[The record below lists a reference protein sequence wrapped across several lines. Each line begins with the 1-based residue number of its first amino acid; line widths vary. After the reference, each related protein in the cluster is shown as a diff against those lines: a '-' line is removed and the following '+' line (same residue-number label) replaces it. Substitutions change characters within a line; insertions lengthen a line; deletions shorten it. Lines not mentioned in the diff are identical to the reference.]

1 MNNITAYP
9 TEQLEAKG
17 KSIRYIF
24 ESVGNKS
31 IIKQI
36 EYSYFGNILGSDV
49 YNLGFGD
56 YNVEQ
61 DTISDKVNSNNGD
74 MRKVFNTVLSSV
86 PKFFEAHKSAGI
98 WVTGS
103 DEKRTKIYCFYVN
116 RNFEQLYD
124 DYLFYGY
131 LKDAEPNLLPY
142 APKIT
147 YNGILVFKK
156 N

>member
-9 TEQLEAKG
+9 TEQLETKG

-24 ESVGNKS
+24 ESVGKTA

-36 EYSYFGNILGSDV
+36 EYSYFDSILGSDV

-56 YNVEQ
+56 YNAQ
-61 DTISDKVNSNNGD
+61 QDIISDTINSNNGD
-74 MRKVFNTVLSSV
+74 MRKVFNTVLSTV
-86 PKFFEAHKSAGI
+86 PKFFEVYKNAGI

-103 DEKRTKIYCFYVN
+103 DEKRTKIYCYYVD
-116 RNFEQLYD
+116 RHFEALNN

-131 LKDAEPNLLPY
+131 LKDANPNLMPY
-142 APKIT
+142 TPYTT